1 LSSAGRGAWTA
12 AQRRGSYSYGSEGPA
27 TAVAEQPQPLSAD
40 KKKPVLVTGAS
51 GLVGI
56 HTCRE
61 LSKKGWQVRALVRD
75 PAKAAMALGQLP
87 VEFRVGDVRDAS
99 TLRSSLSGCGAVIHL
114 AAIAI
119 EKKGESY
126 RESNTAATERLI
138 SAARAETVQR
148 VIFMSQNGADSH
160 SPYPFL
166 RSKGVAQDS
175 IKTSGLNWTI
185 LRPSVIFGPED
196 QFVNVLGRLI
206 KLTPRVFPLPG
217 GGSARFQPI
226 AVDDVA
232 RVIRLTL
239 EKKDTVHQS
248 YDLGG
253 AIPLTLLQM
262 TERILTAMGTKRKIV
277 PVPVKALRPLIA
289 LAQRLLPNPPVTP
302 SLLDLLSLDNTVT
315 NNALTEHFKVVPIP
329 FAADELQYLRRITVR
344 NALRSLFE
352 RG

>member
-1 LSSAGRGAWTA
+1 MAE
-12 AQRRGSYSYGSEGPA
+12 RGSYSYGSEGPA

-61 LSKKGWQVRALVRD
+61 LSKKGWQVRALIRD

-99 TLRSSLSGCGAVIHL
+99 TLRSSLSGCGAVVHL

-119 EKKGESY
+119 ERKGESY

-138 SAARAETVQR
+138 SAARAESVQR
-148 VIFMSQNGADSH
+148 VIFMSQNGADSR

-206 KLTPRVFPLPG
+206 RLTPKVFPLPG

-232 RVIRLTL
+232 RVVRMSL

-262 TERILTAMGTKRKIV
+262 TERILTAMGTHRKIV
-277 PVPVKALRPLIA
+277 PVPVKVLRPIVA

-302 SLLDLLSLDNTVT
+302 SLLDLLSLDNTVA
-315 NNALTEHFKVVPIP
+315 NNALTEHFKVVPVP

-352 RG
+352 RD

>member
-1 LSSAGRGAWTA
+1 MAE
-12 AQRRGSYSYGSEGPA
+12 RGSYSYGSEGPA

-40 KKKPVLVTGAS
+40 KKKPVLVTGAA

-61 LSKKGWQVRALVRD
+61 LSKKGWQVRALIRH

-99 TLRSSLSGCGAVIHL
+99 TLRSSLSGCGAVVHL

-148 VIFMSQNGADSH
+148 VIFMSQNGADSR

-175 IKTSGLNWTI
+175 IKTSGLTWTI

-206 KLTPRVFPLPG
+206 KLTPKIFPLPG
-217 GGSARFQPI
+217 GGNARFQPI

-232 RVIRLTL
+232 RVIRMSL

-253 AIPLTLLQM
+253 AVPLTLLQM
-262 TERILTAMGTKRKIV
+262 TERILTAMGTHRKIV
-277 PVPVKALRPLIA
+277 PVPVKALRPLVA
-289 LAQRLLPNPPVTP
+289 MAQRLLPNPPVTP
-302 SLLDLLSLDNTVT
+302 SLLDLLSLDNTVA

>member
-1 LSSAGRGAWTA
+1 MAE
-12 AQRRGSYSYGSEGPA
+12 RGSYSYGSEGPA

-40 KKKPVLVTGAS
+40 KKKPVLVTGAA

-61 LSKKGWQVRALVRD
+61 LSKKGWQVRALIRD

-99 TLRSSLSGCGAVIHL
+99 TLRGSLSGCGAVVHL

-138 SAARAETVQR
+138 SAARAESVQR
-148 VIFMSQNGADSH
+148 VIFMSQIGADSR

-206 KLTPRVFPLPG
+206 KLTPKVFPLPG

-232 RVIRLTL
+232 RVVRMSL
-239 EKKDTVHQS
+239 ERKDTVHQS
-248 YDLGG
+248 FDLGG
-253 AIPLTLLQM
+253 AVPLTLLQM
-262 TERILTAMGTKRKIV
+262 TERILTAMGTHRKIV

-302 SLLDLLSLDNTVT
+302 SLLDLLSLDNTVA
-315 NNALTEHFKVVPIP
+315 NNALTEHFKVVPVP
-329 FAADELQYLRRITVR
+329 FAADELQYLRRITVK

-352 RG
+352 QG

>member
-1 LSSAGRGAWTA
+1 MGN
-12 AQRRGSYSYGSEGPA
+12 RGSYSYGSEGPA
-27 TAVAEQPQPLSAD
+27 TAVAEQPQALSAD

-51 GLVGI
+51 GMVGI

-61 LSKKGWQVRALVRD
+61 LSKSGWQIRALIRD

-87 VEFRVGDVRDAS
+87 LEFRVGDVRDAT
-99 TLRSSLSGCGAVIHL
+99 TLRSALNGCGAVIHL
-114 AAIAI
+114 AAIAV

-138 SAARAETVQR
+138 SAARAEDVQR
-148 VIFMSQNGADSH
+148 VIFMSQNGADSR

-175 IKTSGLNWTI
+175 IRTSGLAWTV

-206 KLTPRVFPLPG
+206 KLTPKVFPLPG

-226 AVDDVA
+226 AADDVG
-232 RVIRLTL
+232 RVVRLCL
-239 EKKDTVHQS
+239 EKKATVQQS

-253 AIPLTLLQM
+253 AVPLTLRQM
-262 TERILTAMGTKRKIV
+262 TERILTAMGTHRKIV
-277 PVPVKALRPLIA
+277 AVPIKALKPMIA
-289 LAQRLLPNPPVTP
+289 MAQRFLPNPPVT
-302 SLLDLLSLDNTVT
+302 SGLLDLLSLDNTIE
-315 NNALTEHFKVVPIP
+315 NNALTDFFQVVPIP
-329 FAADELQYLRRITVR
+329 FAADELQYLRRITAR

-352 RG
+352 QH

>member
-1 LSSAGRGAWTA
+1 MAE
-12 AQRRGSYSYGSEGPA
+12 RGSYSYGSEGPA

-99 TLRSSLSGCGAVIHL
+99 TLRSSLSGCGAVVHL

-148 VIFMSQNGADSH
+148 VIFMSQNGADSR

-206 KLTPRVFPLPG
+206 KLTPKVFPLPG

-232 RVIRLTL
+232 RVIRMSL

-262 TERILTAMGTKRKIV
+262 TERILTAMGTHRKIV
-277 PVPVKALRPLIA
+277 PVPVKALRPVIA

-302 SLLDLLSLDNTVT
+302 SLLDLLSLDNTVP

>member
-1 LSSAGRGAWTA
+1 MRN
-12 AQRRGSYSYGSEGPA
+12 RGSYSYGSEGPA

-61 LSKKGWQVRALVRD
+61 LSKNGWQVRALIRD
-75 PAKAAMALGQLP
+75 AAKAAMTLGQLP
-87 VEFRVGDVRDAS
+87 VEFRVGDVRDA
-99 TLRSSLSGCGAVIHL
+99 TALRSSLNGCGAVVHL

-119 EKKGESY
+119 ERKGESY
-126 RESNTAATERLI
+126 ADSNTAATARLI
-138 SAARAETVQR
+138 SAARAESVQR
-148 VIFMSQNGADSH
+148 MIFMSQNGADSR

-166 RSKGVAQDS
+166 HSKGVAQDS
-175 IKTSGLNWTI
+175 VKTSGLRWTI

-206 KLTPRVFPLPG
+206 RLTPKIFPLPG
-217 GGSARFQPI
+217 GGTARFQPI

-232 RVIRLTL
+232 RVIRLSL
-239 EKKDTVHQS
+239 DKKETVNQT
-248 YDLGG
+248 YELGG
-253 AIPLTLLQM
+253 AVPLTLRQM
-262 TERILTAMGTKRKIV
+262 TERILTAMGTDRTIV
-277 PVPVKALRPLIA
+277 SVPVKLLRPIVA
-289 LAQRLLPNPPVTP
+289 LAERLLPNPPVTS
-302 SLLDLLSLDNTVT
+302 SLLDLLALDNTVAH
-315 NNALTEHFKVVPIP
+315 NALTEYFKVVPIP
-329 FAADELQYLRRITVR
+329 FAADELQYLRRITAK

>member
-1 LSSAGRGAWTA
+1 MGE
-12 AQRRGSYSYGSEGPA
+12 RGSYSYGSDGPA

-40 KKKPVLVTGAS
+40 KKKPVLVTGAA

-148 VIFMSQNGADSH
+148 VIFMSQNGADSR

-206 KLTPRVFPLPG
+206 KLTPKVFPLPG

-232 RVIRLTL
+232 RVIRMTL
-239 EKKDTVHQS
+239 EKKDTIHQS

-262 TERILTAMGTKRKIV
+262 TERILTAMGTHRKIV
-277 PVPVKALRPLIA
+277 PIPVKALRPVIA

-302 SLLDLLSLDNTVT
+302 SLLDLLSLDNTVP
-315 NNALTEHFKVVPIP
+315 NNALTEHFNVVPIP